1 MENFI
6 FFVQCMLYFR
16 TYYKTARIQY
26 LRLIVEKKLQNH
38 QNSDLVMGIL
48 LSFWVD
54 QIWLSEVMK
63 LQSYL
68 IFFQISKH
76 WKDNFY

>member
-1 MENFI
+1 MKKLLLENFV
-6 FFVQCMLYFR
+6 FCVQCMLYFR

-63 LQSYL
+63 LQS
-68 IFFQISKH
+68 
-76 WKDNFY
+76 